1 MFFIAET
8 EAERSLAALRGFAR
22 FLACRRGTSATEF
35 ALIAPMVAFGMIGAV
50 DVGLAVQQKM
60 SLDHALRSAAQ
71 MAILDPGETAV
82 RTAATQMAGG
92 LATPSVTRYCA
103 CPENTD
109 LAVACSTTCPGPT
122 YTSVYYR
129 LSASKQYVGYFLP
142 AFTLG
147 SSAKVRIR

>member
-1 MFFIAET
+1 MT
-8 EAERSLAALRGFAR
+8 ERSAAVRRQVAR
-22 FLACRRGTSATEF
+22 FVLCGRGTSATEF
-35 ALIAPMVAFGMIGAV
+35 ALIAPVIAFAMISAV
-50 DVGLAVQQKM
+50 DVGMAVQQKM
-60 SLDHALRSAAQ
+60 SLEHALRSAAQ
-71 MAILDPGETAV
+71 TAILDPGETAV
-82 RTAATQMAGG
+82 RAAATEAAGG

-103 CPENTD
+103 CVENAD

-147 SSAKVRIR
+147 ASAKVRVR